1 MRRREEEKLKR
12 EEEEARKLAE
22 EEQKKKE
29 ETEAAKKEAVENVHT
44 GIGVQPGDVCSAE
57 NDDVC
62 QAETLNSVIEDTAD
76 ETIAQA
82 QVRSQLVKAYKNQA
96 EGRKNIGVRQ

>member
-29 ETEAAKKEAVENVHT
+29 EAEAAKREAVENSNT
-44 GIGVQPGDVCSAE
+44 GIGVIPGDVCSAE

-62 QAETLNSVIEDTAD
+62 QAETLNSVIDSDTAD
-76 ETIAQA
+76 ETIAKA
-82 QVRSQLVKAYKNQA
+82 QVRAQTCN
-96 EGRKNIGVRQ
+96 

>member
-29 ETEAAKKEAVENVHT
+29 EAEAAKKEAVENSST
-44 GIGVQPGDVCSAE
+44 GLGVLPGDVCSAE

-76 ETIAQA
+76 ETIAKA
-82 QVRSQLVKAYKNQA
+82 QVRAQTCKIVQKP
-96 EGRKNIGVRQ
+96 GRRKDKR